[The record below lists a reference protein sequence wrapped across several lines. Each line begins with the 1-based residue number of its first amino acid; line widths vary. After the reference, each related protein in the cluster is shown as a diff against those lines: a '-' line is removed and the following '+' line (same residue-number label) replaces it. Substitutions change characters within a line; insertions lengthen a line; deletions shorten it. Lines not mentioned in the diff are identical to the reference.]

1 MGILFGLL
9 IGLLMGAGTFI
20 TFAAEDSPATLALQS
35 SPVPSPS
42 LTHPPIPLPTD
53 TPAPD
58 PTFTPTITPTQTLA
72 ATKTPTKPPAKTPAP
87 TPPLTLSPTF
97 IPTPTTKLTTP
108 YPQLTSPYDTLF
120 AEFAGKYGVDANLLK
135 KIADCESHFNPGVVS
150 PNGLYAGMY
159 QFTEGTWRTHRLAMG
174 ADPNPDLRFGAR
186 ESIETAAYVISRWG
200 AGSWPAC
207 SN

>member
-20 TFAAEDSPATLALQS
+20 TFAAEDPPAPVTVQIPPSPS
-35 SPVPSPS
+35 PSPS
-42 LTHPPIPLPTD
+42 LTPTPLPTV
-53 TPAPD
+53 TPTPD
-58 PTFTPTITPTQTLA
+58 PTPTPSVTPTRTPTPMKKPVITLA
-72 ATKTPTKPPAKTPAP
+72 IIPSPTVTPTPFSSPKPTATAAP
-87 TPPLTLSPTF
+87 TVSYSKS
-97 IPTPTTKLTTP
+97 TPF
-108 YPQLTSPYDTLF
+108 DALF
-120 AEFAGKYGVDANLLK
+120 SEFANKYGVDVNLLK

-150 PNGLYAGMY
+150 PNGLYAGMF
-159 QFTEGTWRTHRLAMG
+159 QFAAGTWDKHRKAMG

-207 SN
+207 SS